1 MMSQSSKCVQLALA
15 FVSWRTQL
23 VTWFQLRIALSL
35 GLERFVMSAD
45 TFLRFVCFIF
55 FIQVSNS
62 KVWGQLTWVAW
73 ITVPS
78 SRAACLRLL
87 YFKPLLGNQH
97 NDDGQPEWNKTF
109 RISICLIFRRRP
121 FRAKRW
127 VRHIRSCCWENMV
140 ANLKAKITWNSSSWS
155 FLKWTLELDTV
166 WVEIV
171 VVVVEEET

>member
-1 MMSQSSKCVQLALA
+1 MCSTCPGVRQLKNSTRQLIPTQNRS
-15 FVSWRTQL
+15 FSGTRT
-23 VTWFQLRIALSL
+23 IC
-35 GLERFVMSAD
+35 D
-45 TFLRFVCFIF
+45 VCWHVFEVCLFHI

-62 KVWGQLTWVAW
+62 KMWGQLTWVAW

-97 NDDGQPEWNKTF
+97 NDDGQQEWNEIF
-109 RISICLIFRRRP
+109 RISICLSFRRRP

>member
-1 MMSQSSKCVQLALA
+1 MCSTCPGVRQLKNSTRHLIPTQNRS
-15 FVSWRTQL
+15 FSGTRSLWDVSWH
-23 VTWFQLRIALSL
+23 FF
-35 GLERFVMSAD
+35 E
-45 TFLRFVCFIF
+45 VCLFHF

-97 NDDGQPEWNKTF
+97 NDDGQQEWNEIF
-109 RISICLIFRRRP
+109 RISICLSFRRRP